1 MHVLAAAARQGE
13 PGGAVARA
21 CKDGL
26 FDILSSDHAPY
37 RFDDQGKKLHGMRAP
52 FRKVANGLPGL
63 ETRAPI
69 LFSEGVVAGRIDIER
84 FVALNSANA
93 AKIYGIYPR
102 KGTISIGADA
112 DIAIWDPEKKVVIR
126 NADLHHN
133 VDYTPFEGMTVQ
145 GWPMTVLSRGE
156 VVCDDW
162 RLLGVK
168 GRGQFLECGPPEPVK
183 PRRNRRGRKAW
194 I

>member
-1 MHVLAAAARQGE
+1 MCSPPPRDKASHAVLWQGLQ
-13 PGGAVARA
+13 
-21 CKDGL
+21 DGL

-37 RFDDQGKKLHGMRAP
+37 RFDSGGKKLHGLHAS

-102 KGTISIGADA
+102 KGTISVGADA
-112 DIAIWDPEKKVVIR
+112 DIAIWDPEKRVVIR

-133 VDYTPFEGMTVQ
+133 VDYTPFEGMNVQ
-145 GWPMTVLSRGE
+145 GWPVTVLSRGE
-156 VVCDDW
+156 LVCDN
-162 RLLGVK
+162 GVLHGIK
-168 GRGQFLECGPPEPVK
+168 GRGQFLECGLPEPVK
-183 PRRNRRGRKAW
+183 PRHGGAGGRTW